1 LVPELSIA
9 DNLVLQSHAR
19 APFARWA
26 TLDRDAI
33 AGNADRQLKDF
44 SIQAGSREA
53 KISTLSG
60 GNQQKVILAREFS
73 RRPEIMIAVQPTRGL
88 DIAAAQFVHEQL
100 LAAREA
106 NTGVLLISTEL
117 DEIMEMSDRIA
128 VFFEGRIVGVL
139 DSATA
144 TREQV
149 GLMMVGHDENA
160 EVQAV

>member
-1 LVPELSIA
+1 
-9 DNLVLQSHAR
+9 
-19 APFARWA
+19 
-26 TLDRDAI
+26 
-33 AGNADRQLKDF
+33 
-44 SIQAGSREA
+44 
-53 KISTLSG
+53 
-60 GNQQKVILAREFS
+60 
-73 RRPEIMIAVQPTRGL
+73 
-88 DIAAAQFVHEQL
+88 VHEQL
-100 LAAREA
+100 RAAREA

-144 TREQV
+144 TRERV